1 MIHTRT
7 LMLTVI
13 GATLL
18 AVGVAPYPASA
29 QAPSAAPMP
38 ERERR
43 ARAEAEAAERQARAL
58 EAAEAEQRAALE
70 AVEAARRELAK
81 RAEEVRRL
89 AEENRQRALDAQAKA
104 EDRSREQEALR
115 ERALEERAV
124 EHEELRKIR
133 RELERAHANLR
144 KASREVAQVH
154 RDLHREDRVFVTAP
168 RVGGNRAVIGV
179 ILGENVENGV
189 RVIGVSPDGPAER
202 AGLRQGDV
210 IVSLMDEPLTVEGG
224 DARDVLTDAMAAI
237 EPGDELKIV
246 VQRDGERIERN
257 ITAEERTPFSWHS
270 VTRLGIRGAPDASI
284 FIESLDVPEFD
295 RAQLERELERELES
309 VRERIEQERIVIEA
323 EGERDGEAFRYEFE
337 TFSDIGDAALAGTDI
352 WFGMPLARGLKF
364 AELDAGLADYFGT
377 DRGVL
382 VLQAREGN
390 VLQLRSGDVIQ
401 AVGDTS
407 VRRPA
412 DVMRALR
419 GVDAGAT
426 VELQIMRRQAS
437 ETLTVEIPETRL
449 GLRLPADAPVVRGWR
464 LRRDAPDGEELPP
477 SPEVAPGID

>member
-1 MIHTRT
+1 MIHPRT

-13 GATLL
+13 GATLM
-18 AVGVAPYPASA
+18 AVGVAPGPALA

-43 ARAEAEAAERQARAL
+43 ARAESAERQARAL
-58 EAAEAEQRAALE
+58 EVAEAEQRAALE

-81 RAEEVRRL
+81 RAEEVRRV
-89 AEENRQRALDAQAKA
+89 AEENRPRALDAQAKA
-104 EDRSREQEALR
+104 EERSREQEALR

-124 EHEELRKIR
+124 EQEELRKIQ

-154 RDLHREDRVFVTAP
+154 RDLHREDRMIVTAP

-210 IVSLMDEPLTVEGG
+210 IVSLMDEPLSVEGG
-224 DARDVLTDAMAAI
+224 DARDVLTDAMAAV

-270 VTRLGIRGAPDASI
+270 VTRLGARGAPDASI
-284 FIESLDVPEFD
+284 IIESLDVPEID
-295 RAQLERELERELES
+295 REQIERELGR

-323 EGERDGEAFRYEFE
+323 EGEQDGEAFFYEFE
-337 TFSDIGDAALAGTDI
+337 TLSDIGDAALAGTDI

-364 AELDAGLADYFGT
+364 AELDAGLSDYFGT

-401 AVGDTS
+401 AVGDTT

-437 ETLTVEIPETRL
+437 ETLTVEIPEHRV
-449 GLRLPADAPVVRGWR
+449 GLRFPADAPVVRGWR
-464 LRRDAPDGEELPP
+464 LRRDAPDGAALPP
-477 SPEVAPGID
+477 SPEAAPRPD